1 MPQQLTGG
9 FAEGLSGQ
17 SSGSLAKI
25 WNYHENTALGVP
37 VKDFSQRTVQ
47 EWEFAPLHGLQFQTA
62 WKWQNASIPLSPHP
76 DEDAGWA
83 AASGSSGHAFP
94 TVMAWIPPAVSPNK
108 PSFCPAT
115 SPGDSIAAVWKV
127 KKSWSKHIWLTFF
140 KIAGSFSMK
149 RGKGR
154 REMSGRRRLVS
165 SWSRTCEAKSE
176 AASAK
181 WVQSEGFQRRP
192 GHICGQE
199 RSGDFCTAVLVK
211 CAIFQKWKESQQRTD
226 LQVRNQE
233 FYFVQIK
240 LAAFDRN
247 TRMSLA

>member
-1 MPQQLTGG
+1 MPQQLAGA

-25 WNYHENTALGVP
+25 WNYHENTALGVA
-37 VKDFSQRTVQ
+37 VKDVSQRTVQ

-62 WKWQNASIPLSPHP
+62 WKPESQHSSISATWWRCRMSSCRGLQRPWFPHS
-76 DEDAGWA
+76 DGLE
-83 AASGSSGHAFP
+83 S
-94 TVMAWIPPAVSPNK
+94 PAVSPNK
-108 PSFCPAT
+108 PSFCPAA

-127 KKSWSKHIWLTFF
+127 KTSWSKDIWLTFF

-154 REMSGRRRLVS
+154 RETSGRRRLVS

-192 GHICGQE
+192 GHVCGQE
-199 RSGDFCTAVLVK
+199 RSGDFCMVGCISEVCHFPKKKGKSTKNRFAGKKPRVLF
-211 CAIFQKWKESQQRTD
+211 CP
-226 LQVRNQE
+226 N
-233 FYFVQIK
+233 
-240 LAAFDRN
+240 
-247 TRMSLA
+247 